1 MNVRPP
7 STGLGQAAAAVAL
20 VLLPAIAAVATPP
33 AAPSSASRA
42 LAAWSAPEPMDYG
55 LAMPSRAVAW
65 KAPEPMDYGLGAYAT
80 LGHFERAALPTTA
93 VAAR

>member
-1 MNVRPP
+1 MNLRS
-7 STGLGQAAAAVAL
+7 STLRRGLAATAVSL

-33 AAPSSASRA
+33 AASTPSGRA

-55 LAMPSRAVAW
+55 LAMAPRRAAW
-65 KAPEPMDYGLGAYAT
+65 TAPEPMDYGVGAYPT
-80 LGHFERAALPTTA
+80 LAQFERGGAPVTA